1 MIKNYHKNFRKDP
14 CTHTRTRGVNVP
26 ARVLRR
32 RNARTYVLQI
42 RQYCFANISATKA
55 PIFMKFETEI
65 QKIVMN
71 YQIKNRKDPCTY
83 TGTRGVNVPARV
95 LTRRNARAHVY
106 ASCARVCARI
116 YTKIF
121 VVVLYYLM
129 NLRFKFHKDRSFRC
143 RDICKTILTF
153 VRSLIFNVKMV

>member
-1 MIKNYHKNFRKDP
+1 MAFKSQYH
-14 CTHTRTRGVNVP
+14 
-26 ARVLRR
+26 
-32 RNARTYVLQI
+32 
-42 RQYCFANISATKA
+42 FANISATKA
-55 PIFMKFETEI
+55 SIFMKFDTYI
-65 QKIVMN
+65 HKTVKIYHMN
-71 YQIKNRKDPCTY
+71 FCKDPCTQAR
-83 TGTRGVNVPARV
+83 TRGVNACARV
-95 LTRRNARAHVY
+95 LSRRNARAHVY

>member
-1 MIKNYHKNFRKDP
+1 MLKFWKYGKYIENQDLNK
-14 CTHTRTRGVNVP
+14 
-26 ARVLRR
+26 
-32 RNARTYVLQI
+32 

-55 PIFMKFETEI
+55 SIFMKLKTFIHEI
-65 QKIVMN
+65 VKN
-71 YQIKNRKDPCTY
+71 CQINFRKDPCIY
-83 TGTRGVNVPARV
+83 TRTRGVNVRARV
-95 LTRRNARAHVY
+95 LSRRNARAHVY

-116 YTKIF
+116 FPKIF